1 MLTPQELEA
10 QRKKAQEAQKKR
22 AQMMGMYDQLP
33 GGQTAKDRRLYGF
46 IPGNWL
52 PDWVKQGYN
61 QSIEG
66 LARQVMNG
74 EPVFKVPDT
83 YNPNTA
89 EDILATIMSFATP
102 TDAATMLLGGGFGGA
117 AVKGMA
123 VKGLT
128 KEFAKRKGIAELAKR
143 RAIGAGM
150 EKTAAVRLV
159 ASAEAKIL
167 NQTRARAVTGATG
180 LGFYSGLQSSLG
192 QKVTQGDIDA
202 VKVLKDSVKGAT
214 LGALTSGAGR
224 LTEKATTARGFGKPA
239 SLIAEKT
246 VETGVFGTASPVLE
260 GELPSFN
267 SYIHAAGVIGG
278 LSIKSAA
285 VKKAIKVPREM
296 VDEALVKRKLK
307 KDAETQVKIE
317 AQERRGQEEWFDGK
331 KKVRILTDWTGKE
344 RKQTHLALEDA
355 VTGKK
360 IRSIPKKK
368 FFENFTRVKDNFGE
382 NVNAQIIGRIKGA
395 AKKLELSDVDIKEAV
410 DRAST
415 LDKPFPLNKK
425 TKGGYHTNLD
435 KIGQKEKYE
444 VLMEMEALGRTKE
457 ILDGWKQAGISIPDV
472 SSKSLLKKAIPPEI
486 YDYFRGKKKTIAN
499 TFGPSI
505 NFLTNPI
512 AQKGVKLMGDM
523 NARNALLFSRIGT
536 KLNESVY
543 IDKDGQSHMFK
554 NLSGLIN
561 RKKKKQ
567 LRVEIAN
574 DMEGKNSF
582 GEPLKGRALSD
593 AKKRTANLRY
603 VTKLIFRTGRKSG
616 LDLAPFLDNYFPQVI
631 KPQIIKTL
639 YKDID
644 RIADIDARV
653 LSSDLIKREGFEKT
667 LEKYLEGKKVS
678 QETKDALYSIQ
689 TQMQKNRK
697 RGSSAVSLSEAFES
711 FRNTVLRERVVLN
724 KNLEKERTKFKLPQE
739 FYERDAGAVLT
750 NYLAQAT
757 KRIAYAQ
764 VVGKD
769 GKGMFTLLK
778 ALDKQKLHSQ
788 AEMLRKAFDTYTG
801 LIETNKDLNW
811 NFKAKNIL
819 NEFVNFQVATKIGLG
834 FAVIPNVTQTM
845 VSSALKLGY
854 SPVIKGSFLYLT
866 NKQFR
871 KDIRE
876 YTGSNTLEIFSL
888 ISGYQSGQ
896 TSMMSKFAEA
906 TTSAFQFQNINRVNK
921 IVSAFSALEAAK
933 GWSKIAK
940 AQPRTLRQVKK
951 RDIAIRNLRDM
962 GVKDLSMKMT
972 PKTMAR
978 VMYEFSRDAQ
988 LQKNVFLEPSFAAN
1002 PYMQPFLLFKRFGY
1016 RQAEMVLR
1024 WTKQAYKDKDV
1035 SYFLRL
1041 GAAGFAGSTFVN
1053 WAKATLSNALAGEDI
1068 YDKNYK
1074 LDVDGTAY
1082 TFNDFFEGFA
1092 SVGTFGAMT
1101 DIIAAEASWRTIEF
1115 LAKPAVI
1122 QDSFKLYESAIRI
1135 IGNTYEL
1142 GPSWLAARNA
1152 AKYIA
1157 PVFGTGIKR
1166 LARRAETPKQRAD
1179 RRRTMLSAT
1188 KKEIFDLMTSTSIG
1202 REEDSDIMITRM
1214 IREWNREFIER
1225 PFTADDL
1232 SPKEINE
1239 YLMRKYNR
1247 RTREMTDPAMKP
1259 KRQGAKSI
1267 FG

>member
-1 MLTPQELEA
+1 MPPQD
-10 QRKKAQEAQKKR
+10 KAAREKR
-22 AQMMGMYDQLP
+22 ARIMSMYDQLP
-33 GGQTAKDRRLYGF
+33 GGQTEKERRLYGF
-46 IPGNWL
+46 IPGEWL
-52 PDWVKQGYN
+52 PDWLKQGYN

-83 YNPNTA
+83 YDPNTA

-117 AVKGMA
+117 AVKGVA

-128 KEFAKRKGIAELAKR
+128 KEFAKRRGIAELAKR

-159 ASAEAKIL
+159 RQAEAKIL

-180 LGFYSGLQSSLG
+180 LGFYSGLQSALG
-192 QKVTQGDIDA
+192 QKVTRGDIDA
-202 VKVLKDSVKGAT
+202 VTTLKDAAKGAT
-214 LGALTSGAGR
+214 LGALTAGAGR
-224 LTEKATTARGFGKPA
+224 LTQKATTARGLGEYQA
-239 SLIAEKT
+239 LGAEKL
-246 VETGVFGTASPVLE
+246 VETGVFGTASPLLE
-260 GELPSFN
+260 GEAPSLD

-278 LSIKSAA
+278 LTVKSAA
-285 VKKAIKVPREM
+285 IKRTIKVPKEM
-296 VDEALVKRKLK
+296 IEESLAKKELK
-307 KDAETQVKIE
+307 KSAEAQVKIE

-331 KKVRILTDWTGKE
+331 KRVRILTDWTGKE

-355 VTGKK
+355 QTGKPL
-360 IRSIPKKK
+360 RSVPKKK
-368 FFENFTRVKDNFGE
+368 FFEKFTRVKDNFGK
-382 NVNAQIIGRIKGA
+382 NVNAQIIGRIRGS
-395 AKKLELSDVDIKEAV
+395 AKKLGLTDVDIKEAV
-410 DRAST
+410 DRASK
-415 LDKPFPLNKK
+415 LDKPLPLKK
-425 TKGGYHTNLD
+425 KADGGYHTNLD

-457 ILDGWKQAGISIPDV
+457 ILDGWRQAGIKVPDV
-472 SSKSLLKKAIPPEI
+472 SSKSLLKKALPPEI
-486 YDYFRGKKKTIAN
+486 YEYLQGKKSTIKK

-505 NFLTNPI
+505 NFMTDAL
-512 AQKGVKLMGDM
+512 AQKGVSLMGDM
-523 NARNALLFSRIGT
+523 NSRNALLFSRIGS
-536 KLNESVY
+536 KLNDSVY
-543 IDKDGQSHMFK
+543 TSKDGKSYVFGK
-554 NLSGLIN
+554 LSGLIN
-561 RKKKKQ
+561 KKKKKQ
-567 LRVEIAN
+567 LRVEISN
-574 DMEGKNSF
+574 DMEGKDSF
-582 GEPLKGRALSD
+582 GEPLKGRALND
-593 AKKRTANLRY
+593 AKKRTADLRR
-603 VTKLIFRTGRKSG
+603 VTKLIYRAGRKSG

-631 KPQIIKTL
+631 KPEIVKIL

-653 LSSDLIKREGFEKT
+653 LSSELIKRDGFEKT
-667 LEKYLEGKKVS
+667 LEKYLEGKKIS

-689 TQMQKNRK
+689 AQMQKNRK

-711 FRNTVLRERVVLN
+711 FRNTVLKEKVVLN

-739 FYERDAGAVLT
+739 FYERDAGVVLT

-764 VVGKD
+764 VVGKS
-769 GKGMFTLLK
+769 GKGMFTLIK
-778 ALDKQKLHSQ
+778 ALDTKKLHTQ

-834 FAVIPNVTQTM
+834 FAVIPNVTQTL
-845 VSSALKLGY
+845 VSTALKLGY
-854 SPVIKGSFLYLT
+854 APVMKGSFLYLT

-871 KDIRE
+871 KAIKD
-876 YTGSNTLEIFSL
+876 YTGTNTLEIFSL

-906 TTSAFQFQNINRVNK
+906 TTGVFQFQNINRVNK
-921 IVSAFSALEAAK
+921 IVAAFSALEAAK

-940 AQPRTLRQVKK
+940 AKPKTLRQAKQ
-951 RDIAIRNLRDM
+951 RDMAIKNLREM
-962 GVKDLSMKMT
+962 GVKDLGMKMT

-978 VMYEFSRDAQ
+978 VMYEFSRDSQ

-1002 PYMQPFLLFKRFGY
+1002 PKMQPFLLFKRFGY
-1016 RQAEMVLR
+1016 RQAEMIGR
-1024 WTKQAYKDKDV
+1024 WTKQAYKDKDIAF
-1035 SYFLRL
+1035 FLRL
-1041 GAAGFAGSTFVN
+1041 GAAGFAGSIFVN
-1053 WAKATLSNALAGEDI
+1053 WAKASLSNLLAGEDI

-1082 TFNDFFEGFA
+1082 TVNDFFEGFGA
-1092 SVGTFGAMT
+1092 VGAFGLIT
-1101 DIIAAEASWRTIEF
+1101 DIIASESPWRTAEF
-1115 LAKPAVI
+1115 LATPVI
-1122 QDSFKLYESAIRI
+1122 AQDALKIYNATIRI
-1135 IGNTYEL
+1135 AGNTWEL

-1152 AKYIA
+1152 AKYIS

-1179 RRRTMLSAT
+1179 RRRTMLTAT
-1188 KKEIFDLMTSTSIG
+1188 KKELFDLMTSTSLG
-1202 REEDSDIMITRM
+1202 REEDNDIMITRI

-1232 SPKEINE
+1232 SPKEINK
-1239 YLMRKYNR
+1239 YLMRKW
-1247 RTREMTDPAMKP
+1247 TRKSKEMIDPATQP
-1259 KRQGAKSI
+1259 KKRKKYKDPLYSR
-1267 FG
+1267 FN